1 MNSYQK
7 IGMKCDEPEIE
18 VAKLKSENRR
28 LRDENRELVCEN
40 RDLENENRE
49 LRNEN
54 TDLVCWMQAQLVASN
69 SFFKA

>member
-7 IGMKCDEPEIE
+7 IGMKCDESEIE
-18 VAKLKSENRR
+18 VAKLKSEIRR
-28 LRDENRELVCEN
+28 LRD
-40 RDLENENRE
+40 ENRE

-54 TDLVCWMQAQLVASN
+54 TDLVCWIQAQLDTSN

>member
-28 LRDENRELVCEN
+28 LRDENREL
-40 RDLENENRE
+40 RNENRE

-54 TDLVCWMQAQLVASN
+54 TDLVCWMQAQLDASN

>member
-7 IGMKCDEPEIE
+7 IGMKCDESEIE
-18 VAKLKSENRR
+18 VAKLKNEIRR
-28 LRDENRELVCEN
+28 LRD
-40 RDLENENRE
+40 ENRE

-54 TDLVCWMQAQLVASN
+54 TDLVCWIQAQLDASN

>member
-7 IGMKCDEPEIE
+7 IGMKCDELEIE

-28 LRDENRELVCEN
+28 IRDES
-40 RDLENENRE
+40 RE

-54 TDLVCWMQAQLVASN
+54 TDLICWMQAQLDASN
-69 SFFKA
+69 RFFKD

>member
-28 LRDENRELVCEN
+28 LRDENREL
-40 RDLENENRE
+40 
-49 LRNEN
+49 RNEN
-54 TDLVCWMQAQLVASN
+54 TDLVCWINAQLDASN

>member
-7 IGMKCDEPEIE
+7 IGMKCDELEIE

-28 LRDENRELVCEN
+28 
-40 RDLENENRE
+40 

-69 SFFKA
+69 SFLKD

>member
-7 IGMKCDEPEIE
+7 IGMKCYESEIE
-18 VAKLKSENRR
+18 VAKLKSEIRR
-28 LRDENRELVCEN
+28 LRD
-40 RDLENENRE
+40 ENRE

-54 TDLVCWMQAQLVASN
+54 TDLVCWMQAQLDVSN

>member
-7 IGMKCDEPEIE
+7 IGMKCDELEIE

-28 LRDENRELVCEN
+28 LRDENRRL
-40 RDLENENRE
+40 RDENRE

-54 TDLVCWMQAQLVASN
+54 TDLVCWMQAQLDASN

>member
-7 IGMKCDEPEIE
+7 MKCDELEIE

-28 LRDENRELVCEN
+28 PVCEN

-54 TDLVCWMQAQLVASN
+54 TDLVCWIQAQLDASN

>member
-7 IGMKCDEPEIE
+7 ISMKCDESEIE
-18 VAKLKSENRR
+18 VAKLKSEIRR
-28 LRDENRELVCEN
+28 LRD
-40 RDLENENRE
+40 ENRE

-54 TDLVCWMQAQLVASN
+54 TDLVCWIQAQLDASN

>member
-7 IGMKCDEPEIE
+7 IGMKCDELEIE
-18 VAKLKSENRR
+18 VAKLKS
-28 LRDENRELVCEN
+28 ENRELVCEN

-69 SFFKA
+69 SFFKD